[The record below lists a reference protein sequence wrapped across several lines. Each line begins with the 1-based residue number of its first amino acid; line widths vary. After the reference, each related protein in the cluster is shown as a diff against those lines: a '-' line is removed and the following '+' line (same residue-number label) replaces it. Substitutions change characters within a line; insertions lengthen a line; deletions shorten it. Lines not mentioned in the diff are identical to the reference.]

1 MATDLYSRGGITVDG
16 LSSTIRTMK
25 ALGDDPTAIR
35 EALKEAAQTLAE
47 ASRDTV
53 PNRTGKLERTIRPAS
68 TVRGAFVYVGNNQT
82 VKYANPIHWGWFRDR
97 KSEQARKS
105 SRGYINKNIKP
116 NPFLA
121 KAANLNRQEIF
132 DNFTR
137 IMEDELTRTIRRNNR
152 GRRI

>member
-25 ALGDDPTAIR
+25 ALGDDTATIR
-35 EALKEAAQTLAE
+35 EALKAAATTMAEAA
-47 ASRDTV
+47 RDTV
-53 PNRTGKLERTIRPAS
+53 PDRTGALRRSIRPAA
-68 TVRGAFVYVGNNQT
+68 TVRGAFVYAGGKAVP
-82 VKYANPIHWGWFRDR
+82 YANPIHWGWFRDR
-97 KSEQARKS
+97 KSERARKS

-137 IMEDELTRTIRRNNR
+137 IMEDELTRTIRRGIG
-152 GRRI
+152 GRRK

>member
-1 MATDLYSRGGITVDG
+1 MSTDLYSRGGITVEG

-25 ALGDDPTAIR
+25 ALGDDTTTIR
-35 EALKEAAQTLAE
+35 QALKAAATTMAN
-47 ASRDTV
+47 AARDTV
-53 PNRTGKLERTIRPAS
+53 PTRTGRLARTIRPAS
-68 TVRGAFVYVGNNQT
+68 TVRGAFVYAGNAA
-82 VKYANPIHWGWFRDR
+82 VPYANPIHWGWFRDR
-97 KSEQARKS
+97 KSERARKS

-137 IMEDELTRTIRRNNR
+137 IMEDELTRTIRRGIG
-152 GRRI
+152 GRRK